1 MNRRGFTFFRRIVH
15 SFFNGMF
22 LAKTRRH
29 LFKLGPVRRFLS
41 RRLSRFPVE
50 PGKVVFAAFSG
61 NCDCN
66 PKYLQ
71 QALSRQCPGLDVVWL
86 LGAGAYRR
94 HKAAGGIPGCRIVQM
109 WTLAALR
116 EVATA
121 KVWVDNAQT
130 FLQDGMPPKRPG
142 QTWVNTWHGSLG
154 IKRLDTA
161 DPVVRARAER
171 MAGAVDVV
179 LTNSEFEDGVFSSS
193 IFPRTP
199 LRRIGHAR
207 NDVFFLPPEA
217 REDVRVRV
225 RAVLGLRDGEKFA
238 VYAPTF
244 REAAFFTSASTL
256 NLSAWAEAFAKRF
269 GGKWRVALRLHP
281 HDAKA
286 LAEGLFRLPPGVLD
300 VSGYEDVQELLV
312 AADACVTDYSSLIFD
327 YLLGG
332 GPGFVYAP
340 DKRKYDESRGF
351 CYPLE
356 ETPFPVAQ
364 TEGELAAAI
373 RSFDFGKYA
382 ADRAAFLAARGCME
396 DGHAAERAAGLVA
409 DIVRGDWS

>member
-1 MNRRGFTFFRRIVH
+1 MNRSGFTFFLRIIH
-15 SFFNGMF
+15 SFSNGMF
-22 LAKTRRH
+22 FAKTRRH
-29 LFKLGPVRRFLS
+29 LFKLGLVRRFLS
-41 RRLSRFPVE
+41 RRLSRLPVDSR
-50 PGKVVFAAFSG
+50 KVVFAAFSG

-71 QALSRQCPGLDVVWL
+71 LALSSRRPDLDIVWL

-94 HKAAGGIPGCRIVQM
+94 HMAAGGIPGCRIAQM

-116 EVATA
+116 DVATA

-161 DPVVRARAER
+161 DPVVRARAEC
-171 MAGAVDVV
+171 MAGVVDVV
-179 LTNSEFEDGVFSSS
+179 LTNSEFEEGVFSSS

-207 NDVFFLPPEA
+207 NDMFFLPHDERQA
-217 REDVRVRV
+217 VRVRV
-225 RAVLGLRDGEKFA
+225 RCALGLRDGEKFA

-256 NLSAWAEAFAKRF
+256 NLSDWAEAFAERF
-269 GGKWRVALRLHP
+269 GGSWRVVLRLHP

-286 LAEGLFRLPPGVLD
+286 LAEGLFRLPSGVLD

-332 GPGFVYAP
+332 GPGFIYAP
-340 DKRKYDESRGF
+340 DKKKYDESRGF

-356 ETPFPVAQ
+356 ETPFPVAE
-364 TEGELAAAI
+364 TEKELAAAI
-373 RSFDFGKYA
+373 RSFDSVKYA

-396 DGHAAERAAGLVA
+396 DGHAAERAADLIAELIERVE
-409 DIVRGDWS
+409 

>member
-1 MNRRGFTFFRRIVH
+1 MNRKGFTFFLRIIH

-29 LFKLGPVRRFLS
+29 LFKLGPVRRFLLRRMS
-41 RRLSRFPVE
+41 RLSVDSR
-50 PGKVVFAAFSG
+50 KVVFAAFSG

-71 QALSRQCPGLDVVWL
+71 LALSRRRPDLDVVWL
-86 LGAGAYRR
+86 LGAAAYRR
-94 HKAAGGIPGCRIVQM
+94 HMAAGGIPGCRIVQM

-142 QTWVNTWHGSLG
+142 QIWVNTWHGSLG

-171 MAGAVDVV
+171 MAEAVDVV

-199 LRRIGHAR
+199 LRRIGHPR
-207 NDVFFLPPEA
+207 NDVFFLPPA
-217 REDVRVRV
+217 GRQDIRDRVRS
-225 RAVLGLRDGEKFA
+225 ALGLREGERFA

-244 REAAFFTSASTL
+244 REAMFFTSASAL
-256 NLSAWAEAFAKRF
+256 NLSAWVEAFAERF
-269 GGKWRVALRLHP
+269 GDRWRVALRLHP

-286 LAEGLFRLPPGVLD
+286 LAEGLFCLPQGVLD

-332 GPGFVYAP
+332 GPGFIYAP
-340 DKRKYDESRGF
+340 DKNKYDESRGF

-356 ETPFPVAQ
+356 ETPFPIAQ
-364 TEGELAAAI
+364 TEAELAAAI
-373 RSFDFGKYA
+373 RGFDPDKYA
-382 ADRAAFLAARGCME
+382 SDRASFLAARGCME
-396 DGHAAERAAGLVA
+396 DGHAAERAADLVA
-409 DIVRGDWS
+409 EAIGRGGQ